1 MEKSSEQVEQ
11 QSTTAAELPTTIDEE
26 KTAAAATA
34 GALRKRYFLRCCS
47 CAGAFLFFVAIFV
60 IALLFTVFKVRGP
73 AITLNSSAVKLHL
86 ISGTDLPKPGSNAT
100 IHADVSVKNR
110 NFVSF
115 RHPVS
120 ASTVYYR
127 GAAIGE
133 ARAPAGNMPAR
144 RTTRMNVTVDIIMD
158 RVVEQ
163 PDFGSDFDS
172 GLVSMSWYTRLRG
185 RAKFLFIK
193 KHTTMKMNCTASVN
207 VTTMAL
213 AHYRC
218 KPKFKLFS

>member
-1 MEKSSEQVEQ
+1 MEKSSEQVQQ
-11 QSTTAAELPTTIDEE
+11 QSTAANEPPTTIDEE
-26 KTAAAATA
+26 TSIAAASA

-60 IALLFTVFKVRGP
+60 VALIFTVFKVRGP
-73 AITLNSSAVKLHL
+73 AISLNSSAVKVHL
-86 ISGTDLPKPGSNAT
+86 INGTDLPEPGSNAT

-115 RHPVS
+115 RHPAS

-127 GAAIGE
+127 DAAIGE
-133 ARAPAGNMPAR
+133 ARAPAGYMPAR
-144 RTTRMNVTVDIIMD
+144 RTKRMNVTVDIIMD
-158 RVVEQ
+158 RVAEQ
-163 PDFGSDFDS
+163 PDFAPDFES

-193 KHTTMKMNCTASVN
+193 KRTTMKMNCTASVN
-207 VTTMAL
+207 VTTMTL

-218 KPKFKLFS
+218 KPKF